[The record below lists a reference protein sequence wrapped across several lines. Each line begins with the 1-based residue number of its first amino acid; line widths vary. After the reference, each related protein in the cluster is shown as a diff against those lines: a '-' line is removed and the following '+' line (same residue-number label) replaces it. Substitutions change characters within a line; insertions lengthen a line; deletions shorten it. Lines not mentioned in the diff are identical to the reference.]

1 LALRLSD
8 PSSPP
13 PRAVLD
19 ADVIFSR
26 VLHELLGRIATELR
40 LLTLVWSDELLA
52 EAERALLER
61 KDLPAAAARR
71 WVGYLRDAF
80 PDERI
85 DFADLPAGID
95 PSRFTADRDDQHICA
110 LALAG
115 RADLLLT
122 FDRGYLR
129 APLGEHGVRVI
140 DPDEYLRAAFDQESS
155 ALIRILRAQASVW
168 GGGRPIEDLL
178 DAIER
183 AGAPKLAARARD
195 ALAG

>member
-1 LALRLSD
+1 MIRSG
-8 PSSPP
+8 PP

-52 EAERALLER
+52 EAERVLLER

-71 WVGYLRDAF
+71 WVRYLRDAF

-85 DFADLPAGID
+85 DLADLPAGVD
-95 PSRFTADRDDQHICA
+95 PSRLTADRDDQHICA
-110 LALAG
+110 LAIAG
-115 RADLLLT
+115 HADLLLT

-129 APLGEHGVRVI
+129 EPLGEHGVRVL
-140 DPDEYLRAAFDQESS
+140 DPDEYLCVAFDQESS
-155 ALIRILRAQASVW
+155 ALIRLLRAQASVW

-178 DAIER
+178 AAIER
-183 AGAPKLAARARD
+183 AGAPELARRARE